1 MGAIDLVN
9 SYRREQERRES
20 KGLTSQDIEIIKLIC
35 YEKTSREI
43 AKKLGKSVRT
53 IEGSRLAIMK
63 IIGAKSTAG
72 VIMYALREGIV
83 TVYE

>member
-1 MGAIDLVN
+1 MEKIDLVN
-9 SYRREQERRES
+9 SYRREQDRRER
-20 KGLTSQDIEIIKLIC
+20 KGLTAQDIEIIKLIC

-53 IEGSRLAIMK
+53 IEGSRLAIMR